1 MAKVRDSAILG
12 RSNVSFCL
20 TQLLLDEHDFISE
33 RELRPPGPGILLVH
47 DPPPVFTQF
56 ECTDEDPSLW
66 ATPPSIQ
73 LFSTSPDQQISGE
86 KKLEPST
93 LGCQL

>member
-1 MAKVRDSAILG
+1 MAKVRDSAISG
-12 RSNVSFCL
+12 KSKISFCL

-33 RELRPPGPGILLVH
+33 CELNSPDTWPSTSVYKR
-47 DPPPVFTQF
+47 F

-66 ATPPSIQ
+66 ATQPSIQ
-73 LFSTSPDQQISGE
+73 LFSTSLDQQISGE

-93 LGCQL
+93 LECQF